1 MVLTRRLRRVQV
13 VRERSIEERLDILED
28 LEEFTL
34 STALKVDKLDEFTK
48 KIAQKTDDLGHNL
61 ECTESGLLDFINE
74 VVDQALKPHQ
84 EQIKKLEDRVA
95 KLTKE
100 LEESKKK

>member
-1 MVLTRRLRRVQV
+1 MTRRLRRVQV

-34 STALKVDKLDEFTK
+34 STALKVDKLEEFTK
-48 KIAQKTDDLGHNL
+48 KIALKTVDLGHNL

-100 LEESKKK
+100 LEESKNK